1 VAVRDEAAKQS
12 RAVFDAAADHYD
24 DEPLAYLTRFGRRSV
39 EHARVGPGDRVLDVA
54 CGSGASAL
62 PAAEKVGPNGRVLA
76 VDVSERLLALAR
88 AKAEQAG
95 LDNLEFRLGDMRDL
109 ELPAASFDAVQLVF
123 GVFFVP
129 DMEALTRELWSLVKP
144 GGRLVITVWAR
155 GLMEP
160 AYSAFFEAVGVE
172 RPDLVPP
179 EPRWMRVADPP
190 DLRATLVGGGIPDE
204 ALEIVGERGVHE
216 LPHPDEFWTIVEG
229 SGMRGSLDP
238 LPPDA
243 RERIRRRLLAFIETK
258 GITRLPVDVFYGTA
272 TKPG

>member
-1 VAVRDEAAKQS
+1 VRDETAKQS
-12 RAVFDAAADHYD
+12 RAVFDAAAEHFD
-24 DEPLAYLTRFGRRSV
+24 DEELSYLVLLGRRSA
-39 EHARVGPGDRVLDVA
+39 EHARLRPGEHVLDVA
-54 CGSGASAL
+54 CGSGSSAL
-62 PAAEKVGPNGRVLA
+62 PAAEQVGPNGRVLG

-88 AKAEQAG
+88 AKAERAR
-95 LDNLEFRLGDMRDL
+95 LDNVEFRLGDMRDL
-109 ELPAASFDAVQLVF
+109 ELPAASFDAVLLVF

-160 AYSAFFEAVGVE
+160 AYSAFFEAVGAE
-172 RPDLVPP
+172 QRDFVPP
-179 EPRWMRVADPP
+179 EPRWLRVADPAEF
-190 DLRATLVGGGIPDE
+190 RAVLLGGGIPDE
-204 ALEIVGERGVHE
+204 AIEIVGERGMHE
-216 LPHPDEFWTIVEG
+216 LPHPDEFWTIVLG

-243 RERIRRRLLAFIETK
+243 RERVRHRVLEFIEAKGIRR
-258 GITRLPVDVFYGTA
+258 LPIDAYYGRA

>member
-1 VAVRDEAAKQS
+1 MRDEAAKQS
-12 RAVFDAAADHYD
+12 RAVFDAAAEHFE
-24 DEPLAYLTRFGRRSV
+24 DEPLAYLARLGRRSA
-39 EHARVGPGDRVLDVA
+39 EHARLRPDDHVLDVA

-62 PAAEKVGPNGRVLA
+62 PAAEQVGPNGRVLG

-95 LDNLEFRLGDMRDL
+95 LDNVEFRFGDMRDL
-109 ELPAASFDAVQLVF
+109 ELPATSFDAVLLVF

-160 AYSAFFEAVGVE
+160 AYSAFFEAVGAE
-172 RPDLVPP
+172 RRDLVPP
-179 EPRWMRVADPP
+179 EPRWMRVADPAEF
-190 DLRATLVGGGIPDE
+190 RALLLGGGIPDE
-204 ALEIVGERGVHE
+204 AIEIVGERGMHE
-216 LPHPDEFWTIVEG
+216 LPHPDEFWTIVLG
-229 SGMRGSLDP
+229 SGMRGSLDR

-243 RERIRRRLLAFIETK
+243 RERVRNRVLEFIEARS
-258 GITRLPVDVFYGTA
+258 ITQLPVDVFYGRA
-272 TKPG
+272 TKPV

>member
-1 VAVRDEAAKQS
+1 VRDEAAKQS
-12 RAVFDAAADHYD
+12 RAVFDAAAGHYD
-24 DEPLAYLTRFGRRSV
+24 DEPLAYLARFRRRSV

-62 PAAEKVGPNGRVLA
+62 PAAEQVGPNGRVLG

-95 LDNLEFRLGDMRDL
+95 LDNVEFRLGDMRDL
-109 ELPAASFDAVQLVF
+109 ELPAASFDVVLLVF

-129 DMEALTRELWSLVKP
+129 DMEALTRDLWSLVKP

-160 AYSAFFEAVGVE
+160 AYSTFFEAVGAE
-172 RPDLVPP
+172 QRDLVPP
-179 EPRWMRVADPP
+179 EPRWMRVADPA
-190 DLRATLVGGGIPDE
+190 DLRATLVGGGVPDE
-204 ALEIVGERGVHE
+204 ALEIIGERGMHE
-216 LPHPDEFWTIVEG
+216 LPHPDEFWTIVLG
-229 SGMRGSLDP
+229 SGMRGSLDS

-243 RERIRRRLLAFIETK
+243 RERVRHRVLEFIEAK
-258 GITRLPVDVFYGTA
+258 GITQLPIDAYYGRA
-272 TKPG
+272 TKPD

>member
-1 VAVRDEAAKQS
+1 MRDEAAEQLG
-12 RAVFDAAADHYD
+12 AVFDATADHYD
-24 DEPLAYLTRFGRRSV
+24 DEPLAYLARFGRHSV
-39 EHARVGPGDRVLDVA
+39 EQARVGPGDRVLDVA

-62 PAAEKVGPNGRVLA
+62 PAAEQAGPSGRVLA

-95 LDNLEFRLGDMRDL
+95 LDNVEFRTGDMRDL
-109 ELPAASFDAVQLVF
+109 DLPAASFDVVQLVF

-160 AYSAFFEAVGVE
+160 AYSAFFEAVGAE
-172 RPDLVPP
+172 RPDLVPT
-179 EPRWMRVADPP
+179 EPRWVSVADPA

-204 ALEIVGERGVHE
+204 AIEIVGERGMHE
-216 LPHPDEFWTIVEG
+216 LPHPDEFWTIVLG

-243 RERIRRRLLAFIETK
+243 RERVRHRLLAFIEAK
-258 GITRLPVDVFYGTA
+258 GITQLPIDAYYGRA